1 MNTKAS
7 ICECRPYW
15 KQIYCPK
22 VQCLVSHLMRFE
34 HWAVW
39 EGCIELFYYKMLLWV
54 IAAFLMLYGCRQTS
68 YMNISS
74 FICNFF
80 AYIFLV
86 YSDDGFSQP
95 SSCSCDSLGI
105 LLYSEPKPPPTHT
118 LPNIHTPLQKMQCF
132 CLLLLLPGIFFL
144 KGKEENQ
151 RIEGYNVLIPETKSM
166 NYHLI
171 WNY

>member
-1 MNTKAS
+1 
-7 ICECRPYW
+7 
-15 KQIYCPK
+15 
-22 VQCLVSHLMRFE
+22 MRFE

-80 AYIFLV
+80 FAYIFLV

-95 SSCSCDSLGI
+95 SSCSCGSPGI
-105 LLYSEPKPPPTHT
+105 LLYSEPKGDFSIFVKPPPTHT
-118 LPNIHTPLQKMQCF
+118 PLNIHTSLKKMQYF
-132 CLLLLLPGIFFL
+132 CLLLLLPGIFFF
-144 KGKEENQ
+144 KGKEENR
-151 RIEGYNVLIPETKSM
+151 RIIFSSLKDIMCLYQKKHELSSYLK
-166 NYHLI
+166 LLK
-171 WNY
+171 

>member
-1 MNTKAS
+1 
-7 ICECRPYW
+7 
-15 KQIYCPK
+15 
-22 VQCLVSHLMRFE
+22 MRFE

-54 IAAFLMLYGCRQTS
+54 IAAFLTLYGCRQTS

-95 SSCSCDSLGI
+95 SSCSCGSPGI
-105 LLYSEPKPPPTHT
+105 LLYSEPKGDYNMFVKPPPTHT
-118 LPNIHTPLQKMQCF
+118 PPNIHTPLKKTVSVYCCYYLTF
-132 CLLLLLPGIFFL
+132 FFL
-144 KGKEENQ
+144 KGKEENH
-151 RIEGYNVLIPETKSM
+151 RIIFSSLKERMCLYQKKA
-166 NYHLI
+166 
-171 WNY
+171 